1 MRSSSPLPL
10 PLFVLLGLGC
20 AHPSRAYVAA
30 VAVAPGAAADAG
42 ADGGALD
49 VLAQALVQDGH
60 RVGALD
66 RQSGEL
72 TTLWEDTGYRY
83 RETDDLEDETSVFLR
98 FHVRMVEVGAE
109 RQLWVSADSERC
121 VPYRAA
127 VTSTGVGST
136 CLDMH
141 GILPGHQKVVE
152 ALGRR
157 LSAALAPGGGARRP
171 GS

>member
-1 MRSSSPLPL
+1 MRSSSPSL
-10 PLFVLLGLGC
+10 LFGVLLGLGC

-30 VAVAPGAAADAG
+30 VPVAPGAAAEVG
-42 ADGGALD
+42 AIGGALD
-49 VLAQALVQDGH
+49 VLARALARDGH

-66 RQSGEL
+66 RKSGEI

-98 FHVRMVEVGAE
+98 FHVRTVEVGAE
-109 RQLWVSADSERC
+109 RQVWVSADSERC

-127 VTSTGVGST
+127 LTSTGVGST
-136 CLDMH
+136 CLHMH
-141 GILPGHQKVVE
+141 GVLPSHQKVVE

-157 LSAALAPGGGARRP
+157 LSAVLGPTGARRP